1 MMMKTHHMST
11 VKYGASS
18 SIKHYYEVKE
28 ALKELGIKHG
38 PFQRG
43 IRNNWQGIHFYE
55 LYDSDAIP
63 FLILKLA
70 DTDFSISTKEES

>member
-1 MMMKTHHMST
+1 MST

-18 SIKHYYEVKE
+18 GVKHYRVVKG
-28 ALKELGIKHG
+28 AMKELGIKHG

-43 IRNNWQGIHFYE
+43 VRNILQGTHFYDI
-55 LYDSDAIP
+55 YDNEAIP

-70 DTDFSISTKEES
+70 DTDFSINTKEES

>member
-1 MMMKTHHMST
+1 MST
-11 VKYGASS
+11 VKYHANSN
-18 SIKHYYEVKE
+18 IKYYYQVKE

-43 IRNNWQGIHFYE
+43 YVRRGISHPDWNLQH
-55 LYDSDAIP
+55 LYDLYDHPAIP

-70 DTDFSISTKEES
+70 DTDFKLTQTD